1 MARHGIG
8 AAVARKEDRRFTTG
22 NGRYVA
28 DLVPPGALRA
38 VFLRSPHAHAGV
50 AVADTQAALAVP
62 GVVAVL
68 TGADMAADGI
78 GTLPTQWSIPEPDG
92 TPMFVPPYPGLA
104 ADTVRF
110 VGNAY
115 AMVIAR
121 SEAVARDAAELV
133 EVDFEE
139 RPAAATLERAAAPGA
154 PVVWPQKPD
163 NTSLWWTNGDRA
175 AAQAA
180 FARAVHVVDLHLV
193 NSRLAPSP
201 VEPRIALGR
210 YDAGRDHMS
219 LVTSTQCPHEVQAML
234 ARAVFGVPETRLD
247 VIAPDVGG
255 GFGTKA
261 YLYPEE
267 VAVLWAARRLGRDVL
282 WQGDRI
288 EAFLADAHARDH
300 ITHARLALDG
310 DGRFL
315 ALEVKTTANMGAY
328 LSQHAPA
335 VPTVYS
341 TYVLPGPYD
350 FGAVF
355 AEIRNVFSHSAP
367 LDAYRGAGR
376 SEGVYVTERIVE
388 EAARRLGID
397 AAELRARNL
406 VAPAAMPYVTATGS
420 RLDSGDGPALLAK
433 VCALADRAGF
443 ADRREASRVRGRLR
457 GMGLAMYAA
466 NCGGCASPDNMAV
479 GSLGGNW
486 ESARLRLHPTGTATL
501 YLGTHNHGQGHETA
515 FSQIVSELTGL
526 AFEDIEV
533 VFGSTATVQRG
544 IGTFASRSAVVAG
557 PAAMLAA
564 NKVIAKGRLI
574 AAHLMEAAPVDVEFS
589 EGSYRIAGTDRAV
602 SLSEVAMAAYVPHNF
617 PHETLEPGLDETGFF
632 DPADF
637 TWPMGAHAAEVEIDP
652 ETGYVQLLAYA
663 AADDFG
669 TVINPMIVEGQLH
682 GAIAQGAGQA
692 LWEKV
697 SYDGESGQLL
707 TGSFM
712 DYGMPRSD
720 LMPSMALAQVAT
732 RASTNPLGA
741 KGAGEAGT
749 FAAPAAVMNAVL
761 DALSQAG
768 VGHLDM
774 PATPD
779 RIWHALQA
787 ARG

>member
-1 MARHGIG
+1 MNANGIG
-8 AAVARKEDRRFTTG
+8 ASVVRKEDRRFTTG
-22 NGRYVA
+22 RGRYVA

-50 AVADTQAALAVP
+50 AVTGIADALAAP

-68 TGADMAADGI
+68 TGADMAADGL
-78 GTLPTQWSIPEPDG
+78 GTLPTQWSIPEADG
-92 TPMFVPPYPGLA
+92 TPMFIPPYAGLA

-115 AMVIAR
+115 AMVIATG
-121 SEAVARDAAELV
+121 EAAARDAAELV

-139 RPAAATLERAAAPGA
+139 RPATATLERAAAPGA
-154 PVVWPQKPD
+154 PAVWPQKPD
-163 NTSLWWTNGDRA
+163 NTSLWWSNGDKA
-175 AAQAA
+175 ATEAA
-180 FARAVHVVDLHLV
+180 FARATHVVSLDLV

-201 VEPRIALGR
+201 VEPRIAMGR

-219 LVTSTQCPHEVQAML
+219 LVTSSQCPHEVQAML
-234 ARAVFGVPETRLD
+234 ARAVFGVPETKLD

-267 VAVLWAARRLGRDVL
+267 VAVLWAARRLKRDVA
-282 WQGDRI
+282 WQGDRS
-288 EAFLADAHARDH
+288 EAFLADTHARDH
-300 ITHARLALDG
+300 ITHARLSLDG
-310 DGRFL
+310 EGRFL
-315 ALEVKTTANMGAY
+315 GLHVTTRANMGAY

-341 TYVLPGPYD
+341 TYVLPGPYR
-350 FGAVF
+350 FGAVY

-376 SEGVYVTERIVE
+376 SEGVYVTERIVD
-388 EAARRLGID
+388 EAARQLGFD
-397 AAELRARNL
+397 PVDLRTRNL
-406 VAPAAMPYVTATGS
+406 VPPSAMPYVTATGS
-420 RLDSGDGPALLAK
+420 RLDSGDPPALLEKA
-433 VCALADRAGF
+433 CALSDRTGF
-443 ADRREASRVRGRLR
+443 TGRREEAARQGRLR
-457 GMGLAMYAA
+457 GFGIAMYAA
-466 NCGGCASPDNMAV
+466 NCGGCASPDNTLV
-479 GSLGGNW
+479 GALGGNW
-486 ESARLRLHPTGTATL
+486 ESARLRMHPTGKATL
-501 YLGTHNHGQGHETA
+501 YLGTHNHGQSHETVFA
-515 FSQIVSELTGL
+515 QIVSEMTGL
-526 AFEDIEV
+526 PFGDIDV
-533 VFGSTATVQRG
+533 VFGSTASVQRG
-544 IGTFASRSAVVAG
+544 IGTFASRSAVIAG
-557 PAAMLAA
+557 PAAMLAS

-574 AAHLMEAAPVDVEFS
+574 AAHLLEAAAVDVEFS
-589 EGSYRIAGTDRAV
+589 AGTYRIAGTDRSV
-602 SLSEVAMAAYVPHNF
+602 SLAEVAMAAYVPHNF

-632 DPADF
+632 DPQDF

-652 ETGYVQLLAYA
+652 ETGHVRLVAYA

-669 TVINPMIVEGQLH
+669 VVINPMVVAGQLH

-692 LWEKV
+692 LWEHV
-697 SYDGESGQLL
+697 AYDGESGQLL

-720 LMPSMALAQVAT
+720 LMPSMTLEQIAS

-761 DALSQAG
+761 DALSAAG
-768 VGHLDM
+768 VNHLDM

-779 RIWHALQA
+779 RVWHALRA
-787 ARG
+787 AKG